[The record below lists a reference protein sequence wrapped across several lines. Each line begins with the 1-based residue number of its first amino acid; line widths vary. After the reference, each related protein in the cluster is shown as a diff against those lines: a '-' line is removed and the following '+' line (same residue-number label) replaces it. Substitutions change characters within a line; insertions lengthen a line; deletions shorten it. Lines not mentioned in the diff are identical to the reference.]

1 MDDGRTRDYLKTDQ
15 NTPLPY
21 IAQDDAH
28 TIKSLRTTDTVSFQH
43 PVIVGFSHEQWRFQ
57 PTTPVTG
64 TTKGTDLPISWED
77 SREAELHAIDDV
89 KGEYTIGAFNVLLSL
104 IHI

>member
-1 MDDGRTRDYLKTDQ
+1 MKVIVDPEPNRRSDGRTRDYLKTDQ

-43 PVIVGFSHEQWRFQ
+43 PVIRWPLRHLVGQKPPLRF
-57 PTTPVTG
+57 VDADHG
-64 TTKGTDLPISWED
+64 TVRS
-77 SREAELHAIDDV
+77 AF
-89 KGEYTIGAFNVLLSL
+89 GE
-104 IHI
+104 